1 MSNVLAL
8 QKPSF
13 SLTPSSLAE
22 AMEFAGMMSKSSI
35 VPKDYQNNPGNILVA
50 IQWGMEIGL
59 QPLQSMQSIAVI
71 NGRPSIWGDAMLALV
86 RSSGLLESINEEVT
100 DSKAVCTIKRRGEQ
114 EVVREFSLQ
123 DAKQAGL
130 AGKQG
135 PWAQYPKRMLQMRA
149 RAFALRDVF
158 PDVLRGVHV
167 AEEAQDMSERDMGT
181 ADVVGEVPPASRT
194 SALKAKLLSKQEP
207 VDNYDLKSVL
217 DQIFA
222 STGKD
227 GLSKAKEMAGKLTE
241 NDKAKAAEAYKA
253 RVAELKRAAAQVNK
267 ETNDASGPDITITFA
282 KVAET
287 IEKSKDQDEL
297 DIAVDMIRLVEDE
310 LQRDELVGIGRRV
323 AKAIGASESM
333 ASQA

>member
-1 MSNVLAL
+1 MGNDVAVK
-8 QKPSF
+8 QNF

-86 RSSGLLESINEEVT
+86 RSSGLLEAINEDVT
-100 DSKAVCTIKRRGEQ
+100 ESKAVCTIKRRGEQ

-130 AGKQG
+130 TGKQG
-135 PWAQYPKRMLQMRA
+135 PWSQYPKRMLQMRA
-149 RAFALRDVF
+149 RAFTLRDVF

-167 AEEAQDMSERDMGT
+167 AEEAQDMSERDMGS

-207 VDNYDLKSVL
+207 AALDVVL
-217 DQIFA
+217 AQIAA
-222 STGKD
+222 STGKE
-227 GLSKAKEMAGKLTE
+227 GLAKAKDLAGKLTE
-241 NDKAKAAEAYKA
+241 EDKATAAGAYKA
-253 RVAELKRAAAQVNK
+253 RVSDLKRAAQVNK
-267 ETNDASGPDITITFA
+267 ETGE
-282 KVAET
+282 VAAPMT
-287 IEKSKDQDEL
+287 YAQVAAMIEASKDQDNL
-297 DIAVDMIRLVEDE
+297 DVARDMIRLVEDE
-310 LQRDELVGIGRRV
+310 QQREELAAIGRRV
-323 AKAIGASESM
+323 SSMIFASESA

>member
-86 RSSGLLESINEEVT
+86 RSSGLLEAINEEVT
-100 DSKAVCTIKRRGEQ
+100 DTKAVCTIKRRGEQ
-114 EVVREFSLQ
+114 EVVREFSMQ

-130 AGKQG
+130 SGKQG

-149 RAFALRDVF
+149 RAFAMRDVF

-167 AEEAQDMSERDMGT
+167 AEEAQDMSERDMGA
-181 ADVVGEVPPASRT
+181 ADVVGEVPTASRT
-194 SALKAKLLSKQEP
+194 SAPKAKLLSKQEP
-207 VDNYDLKSVL
+207 AALGSVL
-217 DQIFA
+217 AQIA
-222 STGKD
+222 ESTGKE
-227 GLSKAKEMAGKLTE
+227 GLAKAKEMAGKLNEEDRAT
-241 NDKAKAAEAYKA
+241 AAEAYKA

-267 ETNDASGPDITITFA
+267 ETGE
-282 KVAET
+282 VAAPMT
-287 IEKSKDQDEL
+287 YAQVAAMIESSKDQDTL
-297 DIAVDMIRLVEDE
+297 DVALDMIRLVEDE
-310 LQRDELVGIGRRV
+310 LQRDELVGISRRV
-323 AKAIGASESM
+323 AKAIGASESA

>member
-86 RSSGLLESINEEVT
+86 RSSGLLEAINEEVT
-100 DSKAVCTIKRRGEQ
+100 DLKAVCTIKRRGEQ
-114 EVVREFSLQ
+114 EVVREFSIQ

-130 AGKQG
+130 SGKQG

-167 AEEAQDMSERDMGT
+167 AEEAQDMSERDMGA

-194 SALKAKLLSKQEP
+194 SALKAKLLSKQNQA
-207 VDNYDLKSVL
+207 DNYDLKSVL

-241 NDKAKAAEAYKA
+241 DDKAKAAEAYKA
-253 RVAELKRAAAQVNK
+253 RVAELKRASQDNNETGK
-267 ETNDASGPDITITFA
+267 EQGPDITITFA
-282 KVAET
+282 KVAEV

-297 DIAVDMIRLVEDE
+297 DIAIDMIRLVEDPIQRSE
-310 LQRDELVGIGRRV
+310 LYAIGKRV
-323 AKAIGASESM
+323 AAAIGASESL

>member
-1 MSNVLAL
+1 MGNDVAVK
-8 QKPSF
+8 QNF

-130 AGKQG
+130 TSKQG
-135 PWAQYPKRMLQMRA
+135 PWSQYPKRMLQMRA

-167 AEEAQDMSERDMGT
+167 AEEAQDLSERDMGA
-181 ADVVGEVPPASRT
+181 ADVVGEAQPASRT
-194 SALKAKLLSKQEP
+194 SALKAKLLSRREP
-207 VDNYDLKSVL
+207 AALDVVL
-217 DQIFA
+217 AQIAA
-222 STGKD
+222 STGKE
-227 GLSKAKEMAGKLTE
+227 GLAKAKEMAGKLNEEDRAT
-241 NDKAKAAEAYKA
+241 AAEVYKA
-253 RVAELKRAAAQVNK
+253 RVSELKRAAQVNK
-267 ETNDASGPDITITFA
+267 ETGEVSGPDITITFA

-287 IEKSKDQDEL
+287 IEKSKDQGEL
-297 DIAVDMIRLVEDE
+297 DIALDMIRLVADE
-310 LQRDELVGIGRRV
+310 QQREELTAIGRRV
-323 AKAIGASESM
+323 AKAIGASESL

>member
-86 RSSGLLESINEEVT
+86 RSSGLLEAINEDVT

-114 EVVREFSLQ
+114 EVVREFSMQ

-130 AGKQG
+130 SGKQG

-167 AEEAQDMSERDMGT
+167 AEEAQDLSERDMGA
-181 ADVVGEVPPASRT
+181 ADVVCEEQPASRT

-207 VDNYDLKSVL
+207 AALDVVL
-217 DQIFA
+217 AQIAA
-222 STGKD
+222 STGKE
-227 GLSKAKEMAGKLTE
+227 GLAKAKELAGKLNEEDRAT
-241 NDKAKAAEAYKA
+241 AAEAYKA
-253 RVAELKRAAAQVNK
+253 RVAELKRAAAPVNK
-267 ETNDASGPDITITFA
+267 ETGE
-282 KVAET
+282 VAAPMT
-287 IEKSKDQDEL
+287 YAQVAAMIEASKDQDTL
-297 DIAVDMIRLVEDE
+297 DIAIEKILLVEDE
-310 LQRDELVGIGRRV
+310 TQRHELVAIGRRV
-323 AKAIGASESM
+323 AFAVGSSESM

>member
-1 MSNVLAL
+1 
-8 QKPSF
+8 
-13 SLTPSSLAE
+13 
-22 AMEFAGMMSKSSI
+22 MMSKSSI

-86 RSSGLLESINEEVT
+86 RSSGLLEAINEEVT

-114 EVVREFSLQ
+114 EVVREFSMQ

-167 AEEAQDMSERDMGT
+167 AEEAQDLGERDMGS
-181 ADVVGEVPPASRT
+181 ADVVGEVPTASRT

-207 VDNYDLKSVL
+207 AALDVVL
-217 DQIFA
+217 GQIAA
-222 STGKD
+222 STGKE
-227 GLSKAKEMAGKLTE
+227 GLAKAKELAGKLNE
-241 NDKAKAAEAYKA
+241 EDRAIAAGAYKE
-253 RVAELKRAAAQVNK
+253 RVAELKRATQVTK
-267 ETNDASGPDITITFA
+267 ETGEVASPMTYA
-282 KVAET
+282 KVAAM
-287 IEKSKDQDEL
+287 IEASKDQDNL
-297 DIAVDMIRLVEDE
+297 DVARDMIRLVEDE
-310 LQRDELVGIGRRV
+310 QQREELAAIGRRV
-323 AKAIGASESM
+323 SSMIFASESA

>member
-114 EVVREFSLQ
+114 EVVREFSMQ

-130 AGKQG
+130 SGKQG

-167 AEEAQDMSERDMGT
+167 AEEAQDLSERDMGA
-181 ADVVGEVPPASRT
+181 ADVVNEAPPASRT

-207 VDNYDLKSVL
+207 AALDVVL
-217 DQIFA
+217 AQIAA
-222 STGKD
+222 STGKE
-227 GLSKAKEMAGKLTE
+227 GLAKAKEMAGKLTE
-241 NDKAKAAEAYKA
+241 EDKATAAEAYKA
-253 RVAELKRAAAQVNK
+253 RVSDLKRAAQVNK
-267 ETNDASGPDITITFA
+267 ETGEVAGPDITITFA
-282 KVAET
+282 KVAEV

-297 DIAVDMIRLVEDE
+297 DIAMDMIRLVEDE
-310 LQRDELVGIGRRV
+310 IQRDELVGIGRRV
-323 AKAIGASESM
+323 AKVIGASESM

>member
-22 AMEFAGMMSKSSI
+22 AMEFAGMMSKASI

-86 RSSGLLESINEEVT
+86 RSSGLLEAINEDVT
-100 DSKAVCTIKRRGEQ
+100 ESKAVCTIKRRGEQ
-114 EVVREFSLQ
+114 EVVREFSMQ

-130 AGKQG
+130 TGKQG

-167 AEEAQDMSERDMGT
+167 AEEAQDMSERDMGS

-207 VDNYDLKSVL
+207 AALDVVL
-217 DQIFA
+217 AQIAA
-222 STGKD
+222 STGKE
-227 GLSKAKEMAGKLTE
+227 GLAKAKDLAGKLSEEDRAT
-241 NDKAKAAEAYKA
+241 AADAYKA

-267 ETNDASGPDITITFA
+267 ETGEVSGPDITITFA

-287 IEKSKDQDEL
+287 IEKSRDQDEL
-297 DIAVDMIRLVEDE
+297 DIAMDMIRLVDDE
-310 LQRDELVGIGRRV
+310 LQRDELVGISRRV
-323 AKAIGASESM
+323 AKAIGASESL

>member
-86 RSSGLLESINEEVT
+86 RSSGLLEAINEDVT

-130 AGKQG
+130 TGKQG
-135 PWAQYPKRMLQMRA
+135 PWSQYPKRMLQMRA

-167 AEEAQDMSERDMGT
+167 AEEAQDISERDMGA
-181 ADVVGEVPPASRT
+181 ADVVGEVPTASRT
-194 SALKAKLLSKQEP
+194 SALKAKLLSKQGPEALD
-207 VDNYDLKSVL
+207 VVL
-217 DQIFA
+217 AQIAA
-222 STGKD
+222 STGKE
-227 GLSKAKEMAGKLTE
+227 GLAKAKEMAGKLTE
-241 NDKAKAAEAYKA
+241 EDRATAADAYKA
-253 RVAELKRAAAQVNK
+253 RVAELKRAASHVNKDTGEVSAPMTYAQV
-267 ETNDASGPDITITFA
+267 AA
-282 KVAET
+282 M
-287 IEKSKDQDEL
+287 IEASKDQDTL
-297 DIAVDMIRLVEDE
+297 KIARDMILLIDDE
-310 LQRDELVGIGRRV
+310 QQRQELADV
-323 AKAIGASESM
+323 AKRVSAAIYASESA

>member
-1 MSNVLAL
+1 MGNDVAVK
-8 QKPSF
+8 QNF

-59 QPLQSMQSIAVI
+59 QPLQAMQSIAVI

-86 RSSGLLESINEEVT
+86 RSSGLLEAISEEVT

-114 EVVREFSLQ
+114 EVVREFSMQ

-130 AGKQG
+130 SGKQG
-135 PWAQYPKRMLQMRA
+135 PWSQYPKRMLQMRA

-158 PDVLRGVHV
+158 PDVLRGVYV
-167 AEEAQDMSERDMGT
+167 AEESLDMSERDMGA
-181 ADVVGEVPPASRT
+181 ADVVGEAAPESRT

-207 VDNYDLKSVL
+207 ADKSSLSAVIAL
-217 DQIFA
+217 INSA
-222 STGKD
+222 TGKE
-227 GLSKAKEMAGKLTE
+227 GLAKVKDLASNLSEK
-241 NDKAKAAEAYKA
+241 DKAEAVDAYKA

-267 ETNDASGPDITITFA
+267 ETGEVSAPMTYA
-282 KVAET
+282 KVAAM
-287 IEKSKDQDEL
+287 IEASKDQDTL
-297 DIAVDMIRLVEDE
+297 DIATDMIRLVDDE
-310 LQRDELVGIGRRV
+310 LQRDELVGISRRV
-323 AKAIGASESM
+323 AKAIGASESL

>member
-86 RSSGLLESINEEVT
+86 RSSGLLEAINEDVT
-100 DSKAVCTIKRRGEQ
+100 ESKAVCTIKRRGEQ

-130 AGKQG
+130 TGKQG
-135 PWAQYPKRMLQMRA
+135 PWSQYPKRMLQMRA

-167 AEEAQDMSERDMGT
+167 AEEAQDISERDMGA
-181 ADVVGEVPPASRT
+181 ADVVGEVPTASRT
-194 SALKAKLLSKQEP
+194 SALKAKLLSKQGPEALD
-207 VDNYDLKSVL
+207 VVL
-217 DQIFA
+217 AQIAA
-222 STGKD
+222 STGKE
-227 GLSKAKEMAGKLTE
+227 GLAKAKEMAGKLTE
-241 NDKAKAAEAYKA
+241 EDRATAADAYKA
-253 RVAELKRAAAQVNK
+253 RVAELKRAASHVNKDTGEVSAPMTYAQV
-267 ETNDASGPDITITFA
+267 AA
-282 KVAET
+282 M
-287 IEKSKDQDEL
+287 IEASKDQDTL
-297 DIAVDMIRLVEDE
+297 KIARDMILLIDDE
-310 LQRDELVGIGRRV
+310 QQRQELADV
-323 AKAIGASESM
+323 AKRVSAAIYASESA

>member
-114 EVVREFSLQ
+114 EVVREFSMD
-123 DAKQAGL
+123 DAKRAGL
-130 AGKQG
+130 TGKQG
-135 PWAQYPKRMLQMRA
+135 PWSQYPKRMLQMRA

-158 PDVLRGVHV
+158 ADVLRGVHV
-167 AEEAQDMSERDMGT
+167 AEEAQDISERDMGA
-181 ADVVGEVPPASRT
+181 ADVVGEVPTASRT
-194 SALKAKLLSKQEP
+194 SALKAKLLSKQGPEALD
-207 VDNYDLKSVL
+207 VVL
-217 DQIFA
+217 AQIAA
-222 STGKD
+222 STGKE
-227 GLSKAKEMAGKLTE
+227 GLAKAKEMAGKLTE
-241 NDKAKAAEAYKA
+241 EDRATAADAYKA
-253 RVAELKRAAAQVNK
+253 RVAELKRAASHVNKDTGEVSAPMTYAQV
-267 ETNDASGPDITITFA
+267 AA
-282 KVAET
+282 M
-287 IEKSKDQDEL
+287 IEASKDQDTL
-297 DIAVDMIRLVEDE
+297 KIARDMILLIDDE
-310 LQRDELVGIGRRV
+310 QQRQELADV
-323 AKAIGASESM
+323 AKRVSAAIYASESA

>member
-86 RSSGLLESINEEVT
+86 RSSGLLEAINEDVT
-100 DSKAVCTIKRRGEQ
+100 ESKAVCTIKRRGEQ

-130 AGKQG
+130 TGKQG
-135 PWAQYPKRMLQMRA
+135 PWSQYPKRMLQMRA

-167 AEEAQDMSERDMGT
+167 AEEAQDISERDMGA

-207 VDNYDLKSVL
+207 AALSAVL
-217 DQIFA
+217 ALINSA
-222 STGKD
+222 TGKE
-227 GLSKAKEMAGKLTE
+227 GLAKVKELASNLSDK
-241 NDKAKAAEAYKA
+241 DKAEAVDAYKA

-267 ETNDASGPDITITFA
+267 ETGEVSGPDITITFA

-297 DIAVDMIRLVEDE
+297 DIALDMIRLVSDE
-310 LQRDELVGIGRRV
+310 QQREGRTARGLRV
-323 AKAIGASESM
+323 MQTLAASE
-333 ASQA
+333 AAESQA

>member
-22 AMEFAGMMSKSSI
+22 AMEFAGMMSKASI

-86 RSSGLLESINEEVT
+86 RSSGLLEAINEDVT
-100 DSKAVCTIKRRGEQ
+100 ESKAVCTIKRRGEQ
-114 EVVREFSLQ
+114 EVVREFSMQ

-130 AGKQG
+130 TGKQG

-167 AEEAQDMSERDMGT
+167 AEEAQDMSERDMGS

-207 VDNYDLKSVL
+207 AALDVVL
-217 DQIFA
+217 AQIAA
-222 STGKD
+222 STGKE
-227 GLSKAKEMAGKLTE
+227 GLAKAKDLAGKLSEEDRAT
-241 NDKAKAAEAYKA
+241 AAGAYKA
-253 RVAELKRAAAQVNK
+253 RVSDLKRAAQVNK
-267 ETNDASGPDITITFA
+267 ETGE
-282 KVAET
+282 VAAPMT
-287 IEKSKDQDEL
+287 YAQVAAMIEASKDQDAL
-297 DIAVDMIRLVEDE
+297 DIALDMIRLVYDAD
-310 LQRDELVGIGRRV
+310 QRDELRRL
-323 AKAIGASESM
+323 ATAIGSSESL
-333 ASQA
+333 AAQA

>member
-86 RSSGLLESINEEVT
+86 RSSGLLESINEDVT

-114 EVVREFSLQ
+114 EVVREFSIQ

-130 AGKQG
+130 TGKQG
-135 PWAQYPKRMLQMRA
+135 PWSQYPKRMLQMRA

-167 AEEAQDMSERDMGT
+167 AEEAQDLSERDMGA
-181 ADVVGEVPPASRT
+181 ADVVGEAQPASRT
-194 SALKAKLLSKQEP
+194 SALKAKLLSKHEP
-207 VDNYDLKSVL
+207 AALGTVL
-217 DQIFA
+217 AQIA
-222 STGKD
+222 ESTGKE
-227 GLSKAKEMAGKLTE
+227 GLAKAKELAGKLTE
-241 NDKAKAAEAYKA
+241 EDRATAAEAYKA
-253 RVAELKRAAAQVNK
+253 RVAELKRAAQVNK
-267 ETNDASGPDITITFA
+267 DTGEVSAPMTYAQ
-282 KVAET
+282 VAAM
-287 IEKSKDQDEL
+287 IESSKDQDTL
-297 DIAVDMIRLVEDE
+297 KIARDMILLIDDE
-310 LQRDELVGIGRRV
+310 QQRQELADV
-323 AKAIGASESM
+323 AKRVSAAIYASESA

>member
-1 MSNVLAL
+1 MGNDVAVK
-8 QKPSF
+8 QNF

-86 RSSGLLESINEEVT
+86 RSSGLLESINEDVT

-114 EVVREFSLQ
+114 EVVREFSMD
-123 DAKQAGL
+123 DAKRAGL
-130 AGKQG
+130 TGKQG
-135 PWAQYPKRMLQMRA
+135 PWSQYPKRMLQMRA

-158 PDVLRGVHV
+158 ADVLRGVHV
-167 AEEAQDMSERDMGT
+167 AEEAQDISERDMGA

-207 VDNYDLKSVL
+207 AALDVVL
-217 DQIFA
+217 AQIAA
-222 STGKD
+222 STGKE
-227 GLSKAKEMAGKLTE
+227 GLAKAKDLAGKLSEEDRAT
-241 NDKAKAAEAYKA
+241 AADAYKA

-267 ETNDASGPDITITFA
+267 ETGEVSGPDITITFA

-287 IEKSKDQDEL
+287 IEKSRDQDEL
-297 DIAVDMIRLVEDE
+297 DIAMDMIRLVDDE
-310 LQRDELVGIGRRV
+310 LQRDELVGISRRV
-323 AKAIGASESM
+323 AKAIGASESL

>member
-86 RSSGLLESINEEVT
+86 RSSGLLEAINEDVT
-100 DSKAVCTIKRRGEQ
+100 ESKAVCTIKRRGEQ

-130 AGKQG
+130 TSKQG
-135 PWAQYPKRMLQMRA
+135 PWSQYPKRMLQMRA

-167 AEEAQDMSERDMGT
+167 AEEAQDMIERDMGA

-241 NDKAKAAEAYKA
+241 DDKAKAAEAYKA
-253 RVAELKRAAAQVNK
+253 RVAELKRASQANNETGKAQ
-267 ETNDASGPDITITFA
+267 GPDITITFA

-287 IEKSKDQDEL
+287 IEKSKDKDEL
-297 DIAVDMIRLVEDE
+297 DIAMDMIRLVEDE
-310 LQRDELVGIGRRV
+310 LQRDELVGISRRV
-323 AKAIGASESM
+323 SSRLAASESA

>member
-1 MSNVLAL
+1 MGNDVAVK
-8 QKPSF
+8 QNF
-13 SLTPSSLAE
+13 SLTLSSLAE

-86 RSSGLLESINEEVT
+86 RSSGLLESINEDVT

-114 EVVREFSLQ
+114 EVVREFSMQ

-130 AGKQG
+130 TGKQG

-167 AEEAQDMSERDMGT
+167 AEEAQDLSERDMGA
-181 ADVVGEVPPASRT
+181 ADVVGEAQPASRT

-207 VDNYDLKSVL
+207 TELDVVL
-217 DQIFA
+217 GQIA
-222 STGKD
+222 AATGKES
-227 GLSKAKEMAGKLTE
+227 LSKAKEIAKKLPE
-241 NDKAKAAEAYKA
+241 KDIQAAVVAYEK
-253 RVAELKRAAAQVNK
+253 RVSELMRAAQANK
-267 ETNDASGPDITITFA
+267 ETGE
-282 KVAET
+282 VAAQMT
-287 IEKSKDQDEL
+287 YAQVAAMIESSKDQDTL
-297 DIAVDMIRLVEDE
+297 DVALDMIRLVADE
-310 LQRDELVGIGRRV
+310 QQREELAVIGRRV
-323 AKAIGASESM
+323 SSMIFASESV

>member
-114 EVVREFSLQ
+114 EVVREFSMD
-123 DAKQAGL
+123 DAKRAGL
-130 AGKQG
+130 TGKQG
-135 PWAQYPKRMLQMRA
+135 PWSQYPKRMLQMRA

-158 PDVLRGVHV
+158 ADVLRGVHV
-167 AEEAQDMSERDMGT
+167 AEEAQDISERDMGA
-181 ADVVGEVPPASRT
+181 ADVVGEVPTASRT
-194 SALKAKLLSKQEP
+194 SALKAKLLSKQGPEALD
-207 VDNYDLKSVL
+207 VVL
-217 DQIFA
+217 AQIAA
-222 STGKD
+222 STGKE
-227 GLSKAKEMAGKLTE
+227 GLAKAKEMAGKLTE
-241 NDKAKAAEAYKA
+241 EDRATAADAYKA
-253 RVAELKRAAAQVNK
+253 RVAELKRAASHVNKDTGEVSAPMTYAQV
-267 ETNDASGPDITITFA
+267 AA
-282 KVAET
+282 M
-287 IEKSKDQDEL
+287 IEASKDQDTL
-297 DIAVDMIRLVEDE
+297 KIARDMILLIDDE
-310 LQRDELVGIGRRV
+310 QQRQELADV
-323 AKAIGASESM
+323 AKRVSAAISASESA

>member
-86 RSSGLLESINEEVT
+86 RSSGLLEAINEEVT

-114 EVVREFSLQ
+114 EVVREFSMQ

-130 AGKQG
+130 TGKQG
-135 PWAQYPKRMLQMRA
+135 PWSQYPKRMLQMRA

-167 AEEAQDMSERDMGT
+167 AEEAQDIGERDMGA
-181 ADVVGEVPPASRT
+181 ADVVGEATPASRT

-207 VDNYDLKSVL
+207 AALGVVL
-217 DQIFA
+217 AQIAA
-222 STGKD
+222 STGRE
-227 GLSKAKEMAGKLTE
+227 GLAKAKEMAGKLNE
-241 NDKAKAAEAYKA
+241 EDRSEAAEAYKE
-253 RVAELKRAAAQVNK
+253 RVAELKRAAQVNK
-267 ETNDASGPDITITFA
+267 ETGEVAAPITYA
-282 KVAET
+282 QVAAM
-287 IEKSKDQDEL
+287 IEASKD
-297 DIAVDMIRLVEDE
+297 VDALIVASNMIKLVEDE
-310 LQRDELVGIGRRV
+310 LQRDELVGISRRV
-323 AKAIGASESM
+323 ASAIQASESA

>member
-86 RSSGLLESINEEVT
+86 RSSGLLEAINEEVT
-100 DSKAVCTIKRRGEQ
+100 DTKAVCTIKRRGEQ
-114 EVVREFSLQ
+114 EVVREFSMQ

-130 AGKQG
+130 SGKQG

-149 RAFALRDVF
+149 RAFAMRDVF

-167 AEEAQDMSERDMGT
+167 AEEAQDMSERDMGA
-181 ADVVGEVPPASRT
+181 ADVVGEVPTASRT

-207 VDNYDLKSVL
+207 AALGSVL
-217 DQIFA
+217 AQIA
-222 STGKD
+222 ESTGKE
-227 GLSKAKEMAGKLTE
+227 GLAKAKEMAGKLNEEDRAT
-241 NDKAKAAEAYKA
+241 AAEAYKA

-267 ETNDASGPDITITFA
+267 ETGE
-282 KVAET
+282 VAAPMT
-287 IEKSKDQDEL
+287 YAQVAAMIEASKDQDAL
-297 DIAVDMIRLVEDE
+297 DIALDMIRLVYDAD
-310 LQRDELVGIGRRV
+310 QRDELRRL
-323 AKAIGASESM
+323 ATAIGSSESL
-333 ASQA
+333 AAQA

>member
-8 QKPSF
+8 QKPSL

-86 RSSGLLESINEEVT
+86 RSSGLLEAINEEVT
-100 DSKAVCTIKRRGEQ
+100 DTKAVCTIKRRGEQ
-114 EVVREFSLQ
+114 EVVREFSMQ

-130 AGKQG
+130 SGKQG

-149 RAFALRDVF
+149 RAFAMRDVF

-167 AEEAQDMSERDMGT
+167 AEEAQDMSERDMGA
-181 ADVVGEVPPASRT
+181 ADVVGEVPTASRT

-207 VDNYDLKSVL
+207 AALGSVL
-217 DQIFA
+217 AQIA
-222 STGKD
+222 ESTGKE
-227 GLSKAKEMAGKLTE
+227 GLAKAKEMAGKLNEEDRAT
-241 NDKAKAAEAYKA
+241 AAEAYKA

-267 ETNDASGPDITITFA
+267 ETGE
-282 KVAET
+282 VAAPMT
-287 IEKSKDQDEL
+287 YAQVAAMIESSKDQDTL
-297 DIAVDMIRLVEDE
+297 DVALDMIRLVEDE
-310 LQRDELVGIGRRV
+310 LQRDELVGISRRV
-323 AKAIGASESM
+323 AKAIGASESA

>member
-86 RSSGLLESINEEVT
+86 RSSGLLEAINEEVT
-100 DSKAVCTIKRRGEQ
+100 DTKAVCTIKRRGEQ
-114 EVVREFSLQ
+114 EVVREFSMQ

-130 AGKQG
+130 SGKQG

-149 RAFALRDVF
+149 RAFAMRDVF

-167 AEEAQDMSERDMGT
+167 AEEAQDMSERDMGA
-181 ADVVGEVPPASRT
+181 ADVVGEVPTASRT

-207 VDNYDLKSVL
+207 AALGSVL
-217 DQIFA
+217 AQIA
-222 STGKD
+222 ESTGKE
-227 GLSKAKEMAGKLTE
+227 GLAKAKEMAGKLNEEDRAT
-241 NDKAKAAEAYKA
+241 AAEAYKA

-267 ETNDASGPDITITFA
+267 ETGE
-282 KVAET
+282 VAAPMT
-287 IEKSKDQDEL
+287 YAQVAAMIESSKDQDTL
-297 DIAVDMIRLVEDE
+297 DVALDMIRLVEDE
-310 LQRDELVGIGRRV
+310 LQRDELVGISRRV
-323 AKAIGASESM
+323 AKAIGASESA

>member
-86 RSSGLLESINEEVT
+86 RSSGLLEAINEEVT

-114 EVVREFSLQ
+114 EVVREFSMQ

-167 AEEAQDMSERDMGT
+167 AEEAQDLGERDMGS
-181 ADVVGEVPPASRT
+181 ADVVGEVPTASRT

-207 VDNYDLKSVL
+207 AALDVVL
-217 DQIFA
+217 AQIAA
-222 STGKD
+222 STGKE
-227 GLSKAKEMAGKLTE
+227 GLARAKELAGKLNE
-241 NDKAKAAEAYKA
+241 EDRELAAIAYKA
-253 RVAELKRAAAQVNK
+253 RVADLKRAAQVNK
-267 ETNDASGPDITITFA
+267 ETVEASGQDITITYA
-282 KVAET
+282 KVASM
-287 IEKSKDQDEL
+287 IEASKDQDTL
-297 DIAVDMIRLVEDE
+297 DIALDMIRLVADE
-310 LQRDELVGIGRRV
+310 QQREELAAIGRRV
-323 AKAIGASESM
+323 SSMIAESESA

>member
-1 MSNVLAL
+1 MGNDVAVK
-8 QKPSF
+8 QNF

-71 NGRPSIWGDAMLALV
+71 NGRPSIWGDVMLALV
-86 RSSGLLESINEEVT
+86 RSSGLLEAINEDVT
-100 DSKAVCTIKRRGEQ
+100 ESKAVCTIKRRGEQ

-130 AGKQG
+130 TGKQG
-135 PWAQYPKRMLQMRA
+135 PWSQYPKRMLQMRA

-167 AEEAQDMSERDMGT
+167 AEEAQDMSERDMGS

-207 VDNYDLKSVL
+207 AALDVVL
-217 DQIFA
+217 AQIAA
-222 STGKD
+222 STGKE
-227 GLSKAKEMAGKLTE
+227 GLAKAKDLAGKLSEEDRAT
-241 NDKAKAAEAYKA
+241 AAEAYKA
-253 RVAELKRAAAQVNK
+253 RVADLKRAAAQVNK
-267 ETNDASGPDITITFA
+267 ETGEVSEQMTYAQVAAMIESSKDIDNLEIASRMIWHVEDPLQRSELDTIC
-282 KVAET
+282 KRVAEMLA
-287 IEKSKDQDEL
+287 S
-297 DIAVDMIRLVEDE
+297 
-310 LQRDELVGIGRRV
+310 
-323 AKAIGASESM
+323 SESE

>member
-1 MSNVLAL
+1 MGNDVAVK
-8 QKPSF
+8 QNF

-114 EVVREFSLQ
+114 EVVREFSMD
-123 DAKQAGL
+123 DAKRAGL
-130 AGKQG
+130 TGKQG
-135 PWAQYPKRMLQMRA
+135 PWSQYPKRMLQMRA

-158 PDVLRGVHV
+158 ADVLRGVHV
-167 AEEAQDMSERDMGT
+167 AEEAQDISERDMGA
-181 ADVVGEVPPASRT
+181 ADVVGEVPTASRT
-194 SALKAKLLSKQEP
+194 SALKAKLLSKQGPEALD
-207 VDNYDLKSVL
+207 VVL
-217 DQIFA
+217 AQIAA
-222 STGKD
+222 STGKE
-227 GLSKAKEMAGKLTE
+227 GLAKAKEMAGKLTE
-241 NDKAKAAEAYKA
+241 EDRATVADAYKA
-253 RVAELKRAAAQVNK
+253 RVAELKRAASHVNKDTGEVSAPMTYAQV
-267 ETNDASGPDITITFA
+267 AA
-282 KVAET
+282 M
-287 IEKSKDQDEL
+287 IEASKDQDTL
-297 DIAVDMIRLVEDE
+297 KIARDMILLIDDE
-310 LQRDELVGIGRRV
+310 QQRQELADV
-323 AKAIGASESM
+323 AKRVSAAIYASESA

>member
-1 MSNVLAL
+1 MGNDVAVK
-8 QKPSF
+8 QNF

-114 EVVREFSLQ
+114 EVVREFSMQ

-130 AGKQG
+130 TGKQG

-149 RAFALRDVF
+149 RAFAMRDVF

-167 AEEAQDMSERDMGT
+167 AEEAQDISERDMGA
-181 ADVVGEVPPASRT
+181 ADVVGEVPTASRT
-194 SALKAKLLSKQEP
+194 SALKAKLLSKQGPEALD
-207 VDNYDLKSVL
+207 VVL
-217 DQIFA
+217 AQIAA
-222 STGKD
+222 STGKE
-227 GLSKAKEMAGKLTE
+227 GLAKAKEMAGKLTE
-241 NDKAKAAEAYKA
+241 EDRATAADAYKA
-253 RVAELKRAAAQVNK
+253 RVSDLKRAAQVNK
-267 ETNDASGPDITITFA
+267 ETGE
-282 KVAET
+282 VAAPMT
-287 IEKSKDQDEL
+287 YAQVAAMIEASKDQDAL
-297 DIAVDMIRLVEDE
+297 DIALDMIRLVYDAD
-310 LQRDELVGIGRRV
+310 QRDELRRL
-323 AKAIGASESM
+323 ATAIGSSESL
-333 ASQA
+333 AAQA

>member
-35 VPKDYQNNPGNILVA
+35 VPKDYQNNPGNVLVA

-86 RSSGLLESINEEVT
+86 RSSGLLESINEDVT

-114 EVVREFSLQ
+114 EVVREFSMQ

-130 AGKQG
+130 TGKQG

-167 AEEAQDMSERDMGT
+167 AEEAQDMSERDMGA

-207 VDNYDLKSVL
+207 AALDVVL
-217 DQIFA
+217 AQIAA
-222 STGKD
+222 STGKE
-227 GLSKAKEMAGKLTE
+227 GLAKAKEMAGKLNEEDRAT
-241 NDKAKAAEAYKA
+241 AAEAYKA

-267 ETNDASGPDITITFA
+267 ETGE
-282 KVAET
+282 VAAPMT
-287 IEKSKDQDEL
+287 YAQVAAMIESSKDQDAL
-297 DIAVDMIRLVEDE
+297 DIALDMIRLVEDE
-310 LQRDELVGIGRRV
+310 IQRDELVCIGRRV
-323 AKAIGASESM
+323 SM

>member
-1 MSNVLAL
+1 MGNDIAVK
-8 QKPSF
+8 QNF

-22 AMEFAGMMSKSSI
+22 AMEFAGMMAKSSI

-86 RSSGLLESINEEVT
+86 RSSGLLESISEDVT
-100 DSKAVCTIKRRGEQ
+100 DSKAVCAIKRHGEQ
-114 EVVREFSLQ
+114 EVVREFSMQ

-167 AEEAQDMSERDMGT
+167 AEEAQDISERDMGA

-207 VDNYDLKSVL
+207 AALDVVL
-217 DQIFA
+217 AQIAA

-241 NDKAKAAEAYKA
+241 EDRSTAADAYKA
-253 RVAELKRAAAQVNK
+253 RVAELKA
-267 ETNDASGPDITITFA
+267 T
-282 KVAET
+282 
-287 IEKSKDQDEL
+287 
-297 DIAVDMIRLVEDE
+297 
-310 LQRDELVGIGRRV
+310 
-323 AKAIGASESM
+323 SESM

>member
-1 MSNVLAL
+1 MGNDVAVK
-8 QKPSF
+8 QNF

-86 RSSGLLESINEEVT
+86 RSSGLLEAINEDVT
-100 DSKAVCTIKRRGEQ
+100 ESKAVCTIKRRGEQ

-130 AGKQG
+130 TGKQG
-135 PWAQYPKRMLQMRA
+135 PWSQHPKRMLQMRA

-167 AEEAQDMSERDMGT
+167 AEEAQDMSERDMGS

-207 VDNYDLKSVL
+207 AALDVVL
-217 DQIFA
+217 AQIAA
-222 STGKD
+222 STGKE
-227 GLSKAKEMAGKLTE
+227 GLAKAKDLAGKLSEEDRAT
-241 NDKAKAAEAYKA
+241 AAEAYKA
-253 RVAELKRAAAQVNK
+253 RVADLKRAAAQVNK
-267 ETNDASGPDITITFA
+267 ETGEVSEQMTYAQVAAMIESSKDIDNLEIASRMIWHVEDPLQRSELDTIC
-282 KVAET
+282 KRVAEMLA
-287 IEKSKDQDEL
+287 S
-297 DIAVDMIRLVEDE
+297 
-310 LQRDELVGIGRRV
+310 
-323 AKAIGASESM
+323 SESE